1 MSFGTLN
8 AIALAF
14 YILASVCYGAFVF
27 LATPAAPMSEKNRNV
42 RANDDPDLEN
52 ARSLRWTGRVLL
64 LLGILFQF
72 AATGVW
78 CATMHRS
85 PFASEYGTLS
95 VLAWI
100 IAVTFA
106 LIDLRRNLPAVGAI
120 ALPVACVI
128 LFWALLHV
136 HGPVADTAVL
146 KSQIVSLHVLAIL
159 SSYGLFA
166 LAFGCAALYLLQN
179 ALLKQRA
186 VHSLFSS
193 IPPLASLDAIA
204 YRSVAYALPLLTLG
218 LGLGVADIFS
228 KDSGAPPSRWLL
240 DAHTLASFG
249 IWGLYVTYLGTRI
262 GLGWR
267 GVRPQ
272 YLLLVGLVV
281 AIALY
286 AIPSATHSFNSL
298 SPVSAPSSHTR
309 LQTPKRYS

>member
-27 LATPAAPMSEKNRNV
+27 LATPAAPITGKSKKADV
-42 RANDDPDLEN
+42 SSDTDSEN
-52 ARSLRWTGRVLL
+52 AHSLRWTGRVLL
-64 LLGILFQF
+64 LLGVLFQF

-78 CATMHRS
+78 CVTMHRS

-128 LFWALLHV
+128 LFWAMLHV
-136 HGPVADTAVL
+136 HGPVADTTTL

-159 SSYGLFA
+159 ASYGLFA

-179 ALLKQRA
+179 RLLKQRA
-186 VHSLFSS
+186 VNSLFHSM
-193 IPPLASLDAIA
+193 PPLASLDAIA
-204 YRSVAYALPLLTLG
+204 YCSVAYALPLLTLG

-228 KDSGAPPSRWLL
+228 KDSGATPSRWLL

-249 IWGLYVTYLGTRI
+249 TWGLYVTYLGTRI

-267 GVRPQ
+267 GIRPQ
-272 YLLLVGLVV
+272 YLLLVGLIV

-286 AIPSATHSFNSL
+286 AIPSATHSFNTF
-298 SPVSAPSSHTR
+298 SAVPAPPSHT
-309 LQTPKRYS
+309 